1 MTKRNSGSS
10 RGAMLDLWRSPEGA
24 GDPVGCLATTYTF
37 HPGLFDEQCLARF
50 LDIESEPD
58 REDLAFLLERETR
71 LGGVY
76 AGVLVDHT
84 QAGVE
89 HSLRWDVLPVRVRA
103 GKQHA
108 KISLLSWTRRLRIII
123 ASANLTEAGYRT
135 NFEVAAAVDLGPDDA
150 DLSMLADTVTFLR
163 NLVAFVPGA
172 ADDPPE
178 VHRLRAFLDQVERQA
193 GGWRRPGRGGRVRRQ
208 LVFTL
213 PPIPGGSAEGGLSS
227 LEHAVTACRKRGG
240 SPAEAWVASPFFDDD
255 DDTDDSRVTAALCKR
270 LGRGKTRD
278 VTFCVPALRDG
289 SPGATP
295 RLMAPRSLVRTAE
308 KYQARVRVEMLPPVD
323 DDKNARPWHAKM
335 LTLRSE
341 AYSALMIGSSN
352 FTCAGMGVT
361 PHRHAEANLLTLV
374 DRVASGRES
383 GRLEAIWPEMEMV
396 TDPDATEWLGAKPE
410 EEDEQATTATI
421 LPVGFL
427 SATYRAGEVRQIV
440 LRLDA
445 AHLPADW
452 QVHAC
457 GRDARELLTDATWR
471 DVGQPREI
479 VVDWDAAQP
488 PDRLLVRWA
497 EGEAFLPLNV
507 EDSRAL
513 PPPAKLEEMSA
524 DEMLWILA
532 TVDPSAA
539 FRAWA
544 RRQQSS
550 ELFDDE
556 VDSATPPDLDPLRRY
571 DLQATFLH
579 RIRRR
584 ARVLGQLRANLER
597 PVWSRQALEWRL
609 RGLIGVEQLAV
620 RLARELTEA
629 SSATDEALLTLAD
642 FLIVLREVDYQPMD
656 GALPK
661 EQFDELFRPFLPEI
675 ADRLA
680 QQVHAEK
687 DRLSVDVIGFWD
699 RVVERCR
706 S

>member
-410 EEDEQATTATI
+410 EKKT
-421 LPVGFL
+421 
-427 SATYRAGEVRQIV
+427 S
-440 LRLDA
+440 
-445 AHLPADW
+445 
-452 QVHAC
+452 
-457 GRDARELLTDATWR
+457 
-471 DVGQPREI
+471 
-479 VVDWDAAQP
+479 
-488 PDRLLVRWA
+488 
-497 EGEAFLPLNV
+497 
-507 EDSRAL
+507 
-513 PPPAKLEEMSA
+513 
-524 DEMLWILA
+524 
-532 TVDPSAA
+532 
-539 FRAWA
+539 
-544 RRQQSS
+544 
-550 ELFDDE
+550 
-556 VDSATPPDLDPLRRY
+556 
-571 DLQATFLH
+571 
-579 RIRRR
+579 RRR
-584 ARVLGQLRANLER
+584 PRYCQWDFSRR
-597 PVWSRQALEWRL
+597 P
-609 RGLIGVEQLAV
+609 IGPEKFD
-620 RLARELTEA
+620 RSSCA
-629 SSATDEALLTLAD
+629 STRHTC
-642 FLIVLREVDYQPMD
+642 
-656 GALPK
+656 
-661 EQFDELFRPFLPEI
+661 
-675 ADRLA
+675 
-680 QQVHAEK
+680 QQT
-687 DRLSVDVIGFWD
+687 G
-699 RVVERCR
+699 RCMPAGGTHG
-706 S
+706 SC

>member
-410 EEDEQATTATI
+410 EEDEQATATI

-513 PPPAKLEEMSA
+513 PPPAQLEEMSA

-699 RVVERCR
+699 RVVE
-706 S
+706 

>member
-1 MTKRNSGSS
+1 MKKRNSGSS
-10 RGAMLDLWRSPEGA
+10 RGAMLDLWRSPEAA

-50 LDIESEPD
+50 LEIESEPD

-76 AGVLVDHT
+76 AGVLVDRA

-108 KISLLSWTRRLRIII
+108 KISLLSWTQRLRIII
-123 ASANLTEAGYRT
+123 ASANLTEAGYRS

-150 DLSMLADTVTFLR
+150 DLSMLGDAVTFLR
-163 NLVAFVPGA
+163 KLVAFVPGA

-193 GGWRRPGRGGRVRRQ
+193 VGWRRPGRGGRVRRQ

-213 PPIPGGSAEGGLSS
+213 PTLSGGSAEGGLSS
-227 LEHAVTACRKRGG
+227 LEQAVAACRKRGG

-255 DDTDDSRVTAALCKR
+255 DDTDDSRVTTAMCMR
-270 LGRGKTRD
+270 LGRDVTRN

-289 SPGATP
+289 SPSAVP

-308 KYQARVRVEMLPPVD
+308 KYQARVVVEMLPHED

-374 DRVASGRES
+374 DRVAFGRES
-383 GRLEAIWPEMEMV
+383 GQLEAIWPEMKAV
-396 TDPDATEWLGAKPE
+396 TDPDAAEWLGAKPE
-410 EEDEQATTATI
+410 EEDEQATAAI

-440 LRLDA
+440 LRLDP

-452 QVHAC
+452 SVHAC
-457 GRDARELLTDATWR
+457 GRDERKLLTDATWR
-471 DVGQPREI
+471 EAGQPSEI

-497 EGEAFLPLNV
+497 EGEAFVPLNV

-524 DEMLWILA
+524 DEMLRILT

-550 ELFDDE
+550 ELFDED

-571 DLQATFLH
+571 ALQATFLH

-584 ARVLGQLRANLER
+584 ARVLGQLRAILER

-609 RGLIGVEQLAV
+609 RGLIGVEQLSV
-620 RLARELTEA
+620 RLARELA
-629 SSATDEALLTLAD
+629 GAGRATDEALLTLAD

-661 EQFDELFRPFLPEI
+661 GQFDELFRPFLLEM

-680 QQVHAEK
+680 QQVNAEK

>member
-135 NFEVAAAVDLGPDDA
+135 NFEVAEAVDLGPDDA

-410 EEDEQATTATI
+410 EEDEQATATI

>member
-1 MTKRNSGSS
+1 M
-10 RGAMLDLWRSPEGA
+10 
-24 GDPVGCLATTYTF
+24 
-37 HPGLFDEQCLARF
+37 
-50 LDIESEPD
+50 
-58 REDLAFLLERETR
+58 AFLLERETR

-108 KISLLSWTRRLRIII
+108 KISLLSWTQRLRIII
-123 ASANLTEAGYRT
+123 ASANLTEAGYRS
-135 NFEVAAAVDLGPDDA
+135 NFEVAAVVDLEPDDA
-150 DLSMLADTVTFLR
+150 DLSMLGDAVTFLR
-163 NLVAFVPGA
+163 KLVAFVPGA
-172 ADDPPE
+172 DDDPSE

-193 GGWRRPGRGGRVRRQ
+193 GGWRQPGRGGRVRRQ

-213 PPIPGGSAEGGLSS
+213 PTLPGGSAEGGLSS
-227 LEHAVTACRKRGG
+227 LEQAVAACRKRGG
-240 SPAEAWVASPFFDDD
+240 SPVEAWVASPFFDDDD

-270 LGRGKTRD
+270 LGRGMTRD

-289 SPGATP
+289 SPSTVP
-295 RLMAPRSLVRTAE
+295 RLMAPRSLVQTAE
-308 KYQARVRVEMLPPVD
+308 KYQARVVVEMLPHED

-374 DRVASGRES
+374 DRVASGRER

-396 TDPDATEWLGAKPE
+396 TDPDAAEWLGAKPE
-410 EEDEQATTATI
+410 EEDEQETATA
-421 LPVGFL
+421 LPAGFL

-457 GRDARELLTDATWR
+457 GRDERELLTDATWR
-471 DVGQPREI
+471 EAGQPREI

-497 EGEAFLPLNV
+497 EGEAFVPLNV

-513 PPPAKLEEMSA
+513 PPPAKLKEMSA

-584 ARVLGQLRANLER
+584 ARVIGQLRANLER

-609 RGLIGVEQLAV
+609 RGLIGVEQLADRFV
-620 RLARELTEA
+620 RELA
-629 SSATDEALLTLAD
+629 GAGSATDEALLTLAD
-642 FLIVLREVDYQPMD
+642 FLIVLREVDYQLTD

-661 EQFDELFRPFLPEI
+661 NQFDELFRPFLPEI

-680 QQVHAEK
+680 QQVNAEK

>member
-410 EEDEQATTATI
+410 EEDEQATATI

-539 FRAWA
+539 VRAWA

>member
-1 MTKRNSGSS
+1 MKKRNSGSS
-10 RGAMLDLWRSPEGA
+10 RGAMLDLWRSPEGT

-193 GGWRRPGRGGRVRRQ
+193 GEWRRPGRGGRVRRQ

-289 SPGATP
+289 SPGATQ

-308 KYQARVRVEMLPPVD
+308 KYQARVRVEMLPHED

-341 AYSALMIGSSN
+341 AYSVLMIGSSN

-396 TDPDATEWLGAKPE
+396 TDPDATEWLGAKSE
-410 EEDEQATTATI
+410 EEDEQATATA
-421 LPVGFL
+421 LPAGFL
-427 SATYRAGEVRQIV
+427 SATYRAGAVRQIV

-471 DVGQPREI
+471 DAGQPREI

-539 FRAWA
+539 FRTWA

-642 FLIVLREVDYQPMD
+642 FLIVLREVDYQPMV

-661 EQFDELFRPFLPEI
+661 DQFDELFRPFLPEI
-675 ADRLA
+675 VDRLA
-680 QQVHAEK
+680 QQVNAEK

>member
-1 MTKRNSGSS
+1 MKKRNSESS
-10 RGAMLDLWRSPEGA
+10 RGAMLELWQPPEGA

-50 LDIESEPD
+50 LEIESEPD
-58 REDLAFLLERETR
+58 REDLVFLLERETR

-108 KISLLSWTRRLRIII
+108 KLSLLSWTQRLRIII

-135 NFEVAAAVDLGPDDA
+135 NFEAAVAVDLGPDDA
-150 DLSMLADTVTFLR
+150 DLSMLGDAVTFLR
-163 NLVAFVPGA
+163 KLVAFVPGA

-178 VHRLRAFLDQVERQA
+178 VHRVRTFLNQVERQA
-193 GGWRRPGRGGRVRRQ
+193 GEWRRPGRRGRVRQQ
-208 LVFTL
+208 LVVTL
-213 PPIPGGSAEGGLSS
+213 PPPPGNSAEGGLSS
-227 LEHAVTACRKRGG
+227 LEQAVATCRKRGG
-240 SPAEAWVASPFFDDD
+240 SPTEAWVASPFFDEE
-255 DDTDDSRVTAALCKR
+255 TTGDSRVTAALCKR

-278 VTFCVPALRDG
+278 VAFCVPALRDG

-308 KYQARVRVEMLPPVD
+308 KYHARVRVEMLPPVD
-323 DDKNARPWHAKM
+323 DDKNARPWYAKM

-352 FTCAGMGVT
+352 FTGAGMGVT

-396 TDPDATEWLGAKPE
+396 TDPDAAEWLGAKPE
-410 EEDEQATTATI
+410 DEDEQATTTA
-421 LPVGFL
+421 LPAGFL

-445 AHLPADW
+445 AQLPADW
-452 QVHAC
+452 RVHAC
-457 GRDARELLTDATWR
+457 GRDERELLTDATWR
-471 DVGQPREI
+471 ESGQPREI

-539 FRAWA
+539 FRVWA

-550 ELFDDE
+550 ELFDE
-556 VDSATPPDLDPLRRY
+556 EIDSATPPDLDPLRRY

-597 PVWSRQALEWRL
+597 PVWSRQAGARVATSRVDRRRAARRSFGTRAR
-609 RGLIGVEQLAV
+609 RGRQRNRRGVAH
-620 RLARELTEA
+620 AR
-629 SSATDEALLTLAD
+629 
-642 FLIVLREVDYQPMD
+642 
-656 GALPK
+656 
-661 EQFDELFRPFLPEI
+661 
-675 ADRLA
+675 
-680 QQVHAEK
+680 
-687 DRLSVDVIGFWD
+687 
-699 RVVERCR
+699 
-706 S
+706 

>member
-1 MTKRNSGSS
+1 MKKRNSGSS

-50 LDIESEPD
+50 LEIESEPD

-123 ASANLTEAGYRT
+123 ASANLTEAGYRS

-150 DLSMLADTVTFLR
+150 DLSMLGDAVTFLR
-163 NLVAFVPGA
+163 KLVAFVPGA
-172 ADDPPE
+172 DDDLPE
-178 VHRLRAFLDQVERQA
+178 VHRLRVFLDQVERQA

-213 PPIPGGSAEGGLSS
+213 PPIPGGSAQGGLSS
-227 LEHAVTACRKRGG
+227 LEQTVAACRKRGG

-335 LTLRSE
+335 LTLRAE
-341 AYSALMIGSSN
+341 AYLALMIGSSN

-396 TDPDATEWLGAKPE
+396 TDPDAAEWLGAKPE
-410 EEDEQATTATI
+410 EEDEQETATA
-421 LPVGFL
+421 LPAGFL

-457 GRDARELLTDATWR
+457 GRDERELLTDATWR
-471 DVGQPREI
+471 EAGQPREI

-497 EGEAFLPLNV
+497 EGEAFVPLNV

-513 PPPAKLEEMSA
+513 PPPAKLKEMSA

-609 RGLIGVEQLAV
+609 RGLIGVEQLAD
-620 RLARELTEA
+620 RFARELA
-629 SSATDEALLTLAD
+629 GAGSATDEALLTLAD
-642 FLIVLREVDYQPMD
+642 FLIVLREVDYQLTD

-661 EQFDELFRPFLPEI
+661 DQFDELFRPFLPEI

-680 QQVHAEK
+680 QQVNAEK

-699 RVVERCR
+699 RVMERCR

>member
-410 EEDEQATTATI
+410 KEDEQATATI

>member
-308 KYQARVRVEMLPPVD
+308 QYQARVSVEMLPPVD

-410 EEDEQATTATI
+410 EEDEQATATI

-539 FRAWA
+539 VRAWA

-642 FLIVLREVDYQPMD
+642 FLIVLREVDYQPID

-661 EQFDELFRPFLPEI
+661 DQFDELFRPFLPEI
-675 ADRLA
+675 VDRLA

-687 DRLSVDVIGFWD
+687 DRLSGDVIGFWD

>member
-1 MTKRNSGSS
+1 MKKRNSGSS

-50 LDIESEPD
+50 LEIESEPD
-58 REDLAFLLERETR
+58 REDLAFRLERATR
-71 LGGVY
+71 LGAVY

-108 KISLLSWTRRLRIII
+108 KISLLSWTRHLRIII
-123 ASANLTEAGYRT
+123 ASANLTEAGYRS

-150 DLSMLADTVTFLR
+150 DLSMLGDAVTFLR
-163 NLVAFVPGA
+163 KLVAFVPGA
-172 ADDPPE
+172 AADPPE

-213 PPIPGGSAEGGLSS
+213 PTLPGGSAEGGLSS
-227 LEHAVTACRKRGG
+227 LDQAVAACRKRGR
-240 SPAEAWVASPFFDDD
+240 SPAEAWVASPFFDNDD

-270 LGRGKTRD
+270 LGRGMTRD

-289 SPGATP
+289 SPSAVP

-308 KYQARVRVEMLPPVD
+308 KYQARVVVEMLPHED

-383 GRLEAIWPEMEMV
+383 GRLEAIWPEMKAV
-396 TDPDATEWLGAKPE
+396 TDPDAAEWLGAKPE
-410 EEDEQATTATI
+410 EEDEQATAAI

-440 LRLDA
+440 LRLDP

-452 QVHAC
+452 CVHAC
-457 GRDARELLTDATWR
+457 GRDERELLTDATWR
-471 DVGQPREI
+471 EAGQPSEI
-479 VVDWDAAQP
+479 VVDWDAEQP

-497 EGEAFLPLNV
+497 EGEAFVPLNV

-513 PPPAKLEEMSA
+513 PPPAKLEEMFA

-550 ELFDDE
+550 ELFDDDVE
-556 VDSATPPDLDPLRRY
+556 SATPPDLDPLRRY

-620 RLARELTEA
+620 RLARELA
-629 SSATDEALLTLAD
+629 SAGSATDEALLTLAD

-656 GALPK
+656 GVLPK
-661 EQFDELFRPFLPEI
+661 DQFDEQFRPFLLEI

-680 QQVHAEK
+680 QQVNAEK

>member
-410 EEDEQATTATI
+410 KEDEQATATI

-642 FLIVLREVDYQPMD
+642 FLIVLREVDYQPMA

>member
-50 LDIESEPD
+50 LEIESEPD
-58 REDLAFLLERETR
+58 REDLAFLIERETR

-89 HSLRWDVLPVRVRA
+89 HSLRWDVLPVRVRS

-123 ASANLTEAGYRT
+123 ASANLTEAGYRS

-150 DLSMLADTVTFLR
+150 DLSMLADAVTFLR
-163 NLVAFVPGA
+163 KLVAFVPGA
-172 ADDPPE
+172 DDDPPE

-289 SPGATP
+289 SPDATP

-396 TDPDATEWLGAKPE
+396 TDPDAAEWLGAKPE
-410 EEDEQATTATI
+410 EEDEQATATA
-421 LPVGFL
+421 LPAGFL

-507 EDSRAL
+507 EDRRAL

-550 ELFDDE
+550 ELFDE
-556 VDSATPPDLDPLRRY
+556 EIDSATPPDLDPLRRY

-629 SSATDEALLTLAD
+629 RSATDEALLKLAD

>member
-1 MTKRNSGSS
+1 
-10 RGAMLDLWRSPEGA
+10 MLDLWRSPEGA

-50 LDIESEPD
+50 LEIESEPD
-58 REDLAFLLERETR
+58 REDLAFLLEREAR

-103 GKQHA
+103 RKQHA

-123 ASANLTEAGYRT
+123 ASANLTEAGYRS
-135 NFEVAAAVDLGPDDA
+135 NSEVAAAVDLGPDDA
-150 DLSMLADTVTFLR
+150 DLSMLGDAVTFLR
-163 NLVAFVPGA
+163 KLVAFVPGA

-178 VHRLRAFLDQVERQA
+178 VHRLRAFLDEVERQA
-193 GGWRRPGRGGRVRRQ
+193 GGWRRPGRGGRLRRQ

-213 PPIPGGSAEGGLSS
+213 PTLPGGSAEGGLSS
-227 LEHAVTACRKRGG
+227 LEQAVAACRKRGG
-240 SPAEAWVASPFFDDD
+240 SPAEAWVASPYFDDD
-255 DDTDDSRVTAALCKR
+255 DDDADDSRVTTALCKR
-270 LGRGKTRD
+270 LGRDLTRD

-289 SPGATP
+289 SPSAVP

-308 KYQARVRVEMLPPVD
+308 KYKARVVVEMLPYED
-323 DDKNARPWHAKM
+323 DDNNARPWHAKM

-374 DRVASGRES
+374 DRVAFGRES
-383 GRLEAIWPEMEMV
+383 GRLEAIWPEMKAV
-396 TDPDATEWLGAKPE
+396 TDPDAAEWLGAKPE
-410 EEDEQATTATI
+410 EEDGQATAAI

-440 LRLDA
+440 LRLDP

-452 QVHAC
+452 CVHAC
-457 GRDARELLTDATWR
+457 GRDERELLTDATWR
-471 DVGQPREI
+471 EAGQLSEI
-479 VVDWDAAQP
+479 VIDWDAAQP

-497 EGEAFLPLNV
+497 EGEAFVPLNV

-532 TVDPSAA
+532 TVDSSAA

-550 ELFDDE
+550 ELFDED

-571 DLQATFLH
+571 ALHATFLH

-620 RLARELTEA
+620 RLARELA
-629 SSATDEALLTLAD
+629 GAGSATDEALLTLAD
-642 FLIVLREVDYQPMD
+642 FLIVLREVDNQPMD

-661 EQFDELFRPFLPEI
+661 DQFDDLFRPFLPEI
-675 ADRLA
+675 ADQLA
-680 QQVHAEK
+680 QQVNAEK

>member
-1 MTKRNSGSS
+1 MSNAWLASS
-10 RGAMLDLWRSPEGA
+10 KSSLSPT
-24 GDPVGCLATTYTF
+24 VKN
-37 HPGLFDEQCLARF
+37 
-50 LDIESEPD
+50 
-58 REDLAFLLERETR
+58 LAFLLERETR

-123 ASANLTEAGYRT
+123 ASANLTEAGYRR
-135 NFEVAAAVDLGPDDA
+135 NFEVAAAVDLGPDHA
-150 DLSMLADTVTFLR
+150 DLSMLGDALTFLR
-163 NLVAFVPGA
+163 RLVAFVPGA

-213 PPIPGGSAEGGLSS
+213 PTLPGGSAEGGLSS
-227 LEHAVTACRKRGG
+227 LEQAVAACRKRGR
-240 SPAEAWVASPFFDDD
+240 SPTEARVASPFFDDDD

-270 LGRGKTRD
+270 LGRGMTRD

-289 SPGATP
+289 SPSAVP
-295 RLMAPRSLVRTAE
+295 RLMAPRSLARTAE
-308 KYQARVRVEMLPPVD
+308 KYQARVVVEMLPHED
-323 DDKNARPWHAKM
+323 DDKNPRPWHAKM

-361 PHRHAEANLLTLV
+361 PHRHAEANLLTVV

-383 GRLEAIWPEMEMV
+383 VRLEAIWPEMKAV
-396 TDPDATEWLGAKPE
+396 ADPDAAEWLGAKPE
-410 EEDEQATTATI
+410 EEDEQATAAI

-440 LRLDA
+440 LRLDP

-452 QVHAC
+452 RVHAC
-457 GRDARELLTDATWR
+457 GRDERELLTDATWR
-471 DVGQPREI
+471 EAGQPSEI
-479 VVDWDAAQP
+479 VVDWDPAQP

-497 EGEAFLPLNV
+497 EGEAFVPLNV

-550 ELFDDE
+550 ELFDED

-571 DLQATFLH
+571 ALQATFLH

-620 RLARELTEA
+620 RLARELA
-629 SSATDEALLTLAD
+629 GAGSATDEALLTLAD

-661 EQFDELFRPFLPEI
+661 DQFDELFRPFLPEI

-680 QQVHAEK
+680 QQVNAEK

>member
-1 MTKRNSGSS
+1 
-10 RGAMLDLWRSPEGA
+10 MLDLWRSPEGA

-410 EEDEQATTATI
+410 EEDEQATATI

>member
-410 EEDEQATTATI
+410 QEDEQATATI

>member
-1 MTKRNSGSS
+1 MKKRNSGSS
-10 RGAMLDLWRSPEGA
+10 RGAMLDLWQPPEGA

-50 LDIESEPD
+50 LEIESEPD

-123 ASANLTEAGYRT
+123 ASANLTEPGYRS

-150 DLSMLADTVTFLR
+150 DLSMLGDAVTFLR
-163 NLVAFVPGA
+163 KLVAFVPGA

-213 PPIPGGSAEGGLSS
+213 PPPPGGSADPGLSS
-227 LEHAVTACRKRGG
+227 LEHAVAAVRKRGG

-255 DDTDDSRVTAALCKR
+255 DDTDNSRVTAALCKR

-396 TDPDATEWLGAKPE
+396 TDPDAAEWLGAKPE
-410 EEDEQATTATI
+410 DEDEEATATA
-421 LPVGFL
+421 LPAGFL

-445 AHLPADW
+445 AQLPADW
-452 QVHAC
+452 RVHAC
-457 GRDARELLTDATWR
+457 GRDERELLTDATWR
-471 DVGQPREI
+471 ESGQPREI
-479 VVDWDAAQP
+479 VLDWDAAQP

-497 EGEAFLPLNV
+497 EDEAFLPLNV

-513 PPPAKLEEMSA
+513 PPPAQLEEMSA

-550 ELFDDE
+550 ELFDE
-556 VDSATPPDLDPLRRY
+556 EIDSATPPDLDPLRRY

-609 RGLIGVEQLAV
+609 RGLIGVEQLAD
-620 RLARELTEA
+620 RFARELA
-629 SSATDEALLTLAD
+629 GAGSATDEALLTLAD
-642 FLIVLREVDYQPMD
+642 FLIVLREVDYQPTD

-661 EQFDELFRPFLPEI
+661 DQFDELFRPFLPEI

-680 QQVHAEK
+680 QQVNAEK
-687 DRLSVDVIGFWD
+687 DGLSVDVIGFWD

>member
-10 RGAMLDLWRSPEGA
+10 RGAMLDLWQPPEGA

-123 ASANLTEAGYRT
+123 ASANLTEPGYRT

-150 DLSMLADTVTFLR
+150 DLLMLADAVTFLR

-172 ADDPPE
+172 DDDLPE

-193 GGWRRPGRGGRVRRQ
+193 GGWRRPGRGSRVRRQ

-289 SPGATP
+289 SLGATP

-396 TDPDATEWLGAKPE
+396 TDPDAAEWLGAKPE
-410 EEDEQATTATI
+410 EEDEQATATA
-421 LPVGFL
+421 LPAGFL

-457 GRDARELLTDATWR
+457 GRDERELLTDATWR

-550 ELFDDE
+550 ELFDE
-556 VDSATPPDLDPLRRY
+556 ESDSATPPDLDPLRRY
-571 DLQATFLH
+571 DLQETFLH

-609 RGLIGVEQLAV
+609 RGLIGVEQLAD

-661 EQFDELFRPFLPEI
+661 DQFDELFRPFLPEI
-675 ADRLA
+675 VDRLA

>member
-410 EEDEQATTATI
+410 EEDEQATATI